1 MPFICSEKHV
11 QEKDFLSLVCFCNYY
26 WILLKTFRTCGES
39 FSAGLSNFVFASR
52 GHFFSENGFFCKPGS
67 TSLFDFF
74 VRKFWQAHEH
84 FNFWCPME
92 DSGENNIFE
101 KLAYVK
107 FLPHLSRAVLGVW
120 PETLGQVFEATF
132 YWTSELFLGNGFFW
146 KTVNFGNF
154 CGGRDKYLRSLG
166 KKLLKGLS
174 KLHSSFRK
182 DFFEGKHTFWEKN
195 T

>member
-1 MPFICSEKHV
+1 M
-11 QEKDFLSLVCFCNYY
+11 DFAENFSDVWRKFFCRFVKLRFC
-26 WILLKTFRTCGES
+26 ISRTLLQWKR
-39 FSAGLSNFVFASR
+39 
-52 GHFFSENGFFCKPGS
+52 FFCKPGS
-67 TSLFDFF
+67 TILFDFF

-166 KKLLKGLS
+166 KKLLTGLS